1 MINDKTLNNKRTQ
14 LRAALLNLREK
25 DELHRLANATGIAG
39 GVGTLNDMI
48 YYPEKI
54 SIMDIGIL
62 GMHFGIDV

>member
-1 MINDKTLNNKRTQ
+1 MIDDKKLDNKRTQ
-14 LRAALLNLREK
+14 LRDALLYLREK

-48 YYPEKI
+48 YHPEKI
-54 SIMDIGIL
+54 SIMDIGVL

>member
-1 MINDKTLNNKRTQ
+1 MIDDKKLNNKRTQ

-48 YYPEKI
+48 YHPEKI
-54 SIMDIGIL
+54 SVMDVEIL